1 MSITVTEKDLREL
14 YIQRA
19 ARVVQFKRACRLR
32 VKKPEKITLNE
43 LSALRYLIV
52 EAEDNIST
60 FEKEHLR

>member
-1 MSITVTEKDLREL
+1 MSITITEKDLREL

-19 ARVVQFKRACRLR
+19 ARVIQFKRACRLR
-32 VKKPEKITLNE
+32 AKNPEKITLND

-52 EAEDNIST
+52 EAEDNIVT